1 MADETVK
8 VYTPACFD
16 KKVEKEDPQKK
27 QELEA
32 QRIAQLEQEA
42 FQKGYSEGLQ
52 KAALKEQEML
62 EEGRKR
68 IEETCQ
74 RLEGIIKRL
83 DNYRRDTVEELLPEI
98 INLSVEIASKI
109 VRKEVE
115 LDRNIVSYIA
125 QETLSK
131 VEDTNETVTIKI
143 NPIDYDVIVE
153 HLSVLKESSG
163 LKHIVIEPVASIEPG
178 GCLVETDKGE
188 IDARIEEQLKEIA
201 DAVSTAT
208 NRDL

>member
-1 MADETVK
+1 METVK

-16 KKVEKEDPQKK
+16 KKAEKEDPQKK

-32 QRIAQLEQEA
+32 QRIAQLEKEA

-52 KAALKEQEML
+52 KAALEEKVML

-74 RLEGIIKRL
+74 RLEDIIKRL
-83 DNYRRDTVEELLPEI
+83 DNYRRDAVEELLPEI

-188 IDARIEEQLKEIA
+188 IDARIEEQIKEMA